1 MKLGKEPHVAGKTQV
16 GHCSAIVVH
25 QCQGKMK
32 MNLYLSAFWLVT
44 VNCKLC
50 FWSVCSKFEW
60 WC

>member
-32 MNLYLSAFWLVT
+32 MNLYLSAF
-44 VNCKLC
+44 
-50 FWSVCSKFEW
+50 
-60 WC
+60 